1 MFKFNKNLTAVALAA
16 TSIAAS
22 AQDMITSR
30 ADLFNQTMSST
41 SSATQGMGDPSLLQS
56 QPRRLSI
63 TNSQDLEQD
72 ALDRNG
78 MGNLP
83 GNQAR
88 RGMAGMQN
96 GELNGR
102 GLNGRQLN
110 NRGFEPEKES
120 SEFQKFVADNT
131 GKMLPIFGSEFFVN
145 TLSTFTPVSNA
156 PLPSEYALG
165 PGDELMIRGW
175 GTIDI
180 DYRATIDRNGTISIP
195 TIGSVTLS
203 GVKAGEAQEV
213 VRAAVARL
221 YKGVTVNVT
230 FGKLRAMTVYVVGQ
244 ANRPGTYT
252 ISSLSTLVTALFA
265 SGGPNP
271 NGSMRRVQ
279 VKRGGKV
286 AAELDLYAFIAKGDK
301 SGDIKLQDGD
311 TIYIP
316 PAGGFVALTG
326 KVNSP
331 AVFELRTPGDT
342 IESLLDVAG
351 GLPVVADPRRAFLE
365 RIDPARNRPRSVE
378 EFALDGEGLKHTLK
392 NGDVLNITSITPS
405 FANAV
410 VLRGNVDQPV
420 RAPFKDGMRVS
431 DLIPS
436 REYLISRKST
446 RRQNNVITDVDR
458 ERGNFNANN
467 YRNNTYN
474 NNTNGNINYS
484 NNNLNNGV
492 NSVNGNDNNN
502 ANTNI
507 NNFGPDGNFNNG
519 LNAGVQSTLS
529 RNSLN
534 TATGRDDRATN
545 VEAES
550 IAASIGSL
558 IDQINWD
565 YAVVERVNRSDL
577 TVKLIPFNLGNV
589 FVNPNGMDNVQLQ
602 PGDTVTIFSQ
612 QDVAVPMDKRQ
623 VFVRIEGE
631 VNVPGVYQMTAG
643 DNLQTL
649 MAKAG
654 GPTANAYLFGTGFY
668 REEVRKEQQANV
680 QRAADRLE
688 NQIRSAQSAQMA
700 NLRAMSPAEAAAATA
715 QFETERRSAEERITR
730 FRKLQSSGRIAFGLD
745 PNERSFARLPQLSL
759 QNGDRLVVPSKPAF
773 VHVFGSVNVEA
784 SPLWRPNSRVK
795 DYLKLAGTTFDADI
809 DNTFVL
815 RVDGT
820 VVSAE
825 SQGWFFGNIG
835 GLAVMPGDTIVVP
848 EKVDKTTAWS
858 RFTQGAREWTQI
870 LANFGLGAAA
880 IKTLRED

>member
-1 MFKFNKNLTAVALAA
+1 MFKFTKNFAAVALAA

-22 AQDMITSR
+22 AQDTNSR
-30 ADLFNQTMSST
+30 SDLFNQDMSS
-41 SSATQGMGDPSLLQS
+41 APNAQGMGMGNSTFSPAQ
-56 QPRRLSI
+56 QRRLSI
-63 TNSQDLEQD
+63 TNNQVGELGE
-72 ALDRNG
+72 ANG
-78 MGNLP
+78 REGAIVNN
-83 GNQAR
+83 GNQSR
-88 RGMAGMQN
+88 RQVPGMQN
-96 GELNGR
+96 RALNG
-102 GLNGRQLN
+102 QLN
-110 NRGFEPEKES
+110 NRDFDVEKEP

-131 GKMLPIFGSEFFVN
+131 GKLLPIFGSEFFAN
-145 TLSTFTPVSNA
+145 TPSTFAPVSNT
-156 PLPSEYALG
+156 PVQSDYTLG
-165 PGDELMIRGW
+165 PGDELQIRGW

-195 TIGSVTLS
+195 TIGTVPLA
-203 GVKAGEAQEV
+203 GVKAGEAQNV
-213 VRAAVARL
+213 IRAAVARL
-221 YKGVTVNVT
+221 YKGVTVNVN
-230 FGKLRAMTVYVVGQ
+230 FGQLRAMTVYVVGQ

-252 ISSLSTLVTALFA
+252 VSSLSTLVTALFA
-265 SGGPNP
+265 SGGPNA
-271 NGSMRRVQ
+271 NGSMRHVQ

-301 SGDIKLQDGD
+301 SADIKLQDGD

-326 KVNSP
+326 KVNSA
-331 AVFELRTPGDT
+331 AVFELKGASDT
-342 IESLLDVAG
+342 VESLLDVAG

-365 RIDPARNRPRSVE
+365 RIDAARNRPRSVE
-378 EFALDGEGLKHTLK
+378 EFALDGQGLKRTLK

-420 RAPFKDGMRVS
+420 RAPFKNGMRVS

-446 RRQNNVITDVDR
+446 RRQNNVTTSVEDA
-458 ERGNFNANN
+458 RGNADINPITGAGTTIDGRMRNAS
-467 YRNNTYN
+467 RTR
-474 NNTNGNINYS
+474 
-484 NNNLNNGV
+484 
-492 NSVNGNDNNN
+492 
-502 ANTNI
+502 
-507 NNFGPDGNFNNG
+507 DGM
-519 LNAGVQSTLS
+519 
-529 RNSLN
+529 N
-534 TATGRDDRATN
+534 TAFGEGNRNTN

-550 IAASIGSL
+550 IAASIGGL

-577 TVKLIPFNLGNV
+577 SVKLIPFNLGKV
-589 FVNPNGMDNVQLQ
+589 FTNPNGPDNVQLQ

-612 QDVAVPMDKRQ
+612 EDVAVPMDKRQ
-623 VFVRIEGE
+623 VFVRVEGE

-643 DNLQTL
+643 DTLQTL
-649 MAKAG
+649 LAKAG
-654 GPTANAYLFGTGFY
+654 GPTGNAYLFGTGFY
-668 REEVRKEQQANV
+668 REEVRKEQQANL

-688 NQIRSAQSAQMA
+688 NQVRSEQSSQMA
-700 NLRAMSPAEAAAATA
+700 NLSAMSPTEAASSTA
-715 QFETERRSAEERITR
+715 RFEAERRIAEERIAR
-730 FRKLQSSGRIAFGLD
+730 FRRLQSTGRIAFGLE
-745 PNERSFARLPQLSL
+745 PNERSFARLPQVTL

-795 DYLKLAGTTFDADI
+795 DYLKLAGTTSDADV

-820 VVSAE
+820 VVSAD
-825 SQGWFFGNIG
+825 SQGWFFGKIG
-835 GLAVMPGDTIVVP
+835 GLEVMPGDTIVVP
-848 EKVDKTTAWS
+848 ERFDKTTAWS

-880 IKTLRED
+880 IKTLKD